1 MTVFTSGVA
10 VFVPM
15 PGPGTGWRAAII
27 QVSPSPD
34 ALVSMT
40 ELQDLVALLRADT
53 PLILIE
59 TRDEA
64 RVVELFRQALSQV
77 WRHMHRWSITEGLRR
92 FDLDREDE
100 PGGPA
105 DLSSTLD
112 AIREA
117 THRGVYLLFD
127 AVPFM
132 GAAITQRQV
141 REILERRNSQPSAC
155 DWEVVM
161 FI

>member
-1 MTVFTSGVA
+1 
-10 VFVPM
+10 
-15 PGPGTGWRAAII
+15 
-27 QVSPSPD
+27 
-34 ALVSMT
+34 MT

-112 AIREA
+112 AMREA
-117 THRGVYLLFD
+117 PHRGVYLLFD

-141 REILERRNSQPSAC
+141 REILERRNCQPHVLVLVGHKLELPAELAAHAVRYTPQLPDAATRLKLVREEADAYSR
-155 DWEVVM
+155 
-161 FI
+161 